1 MSELDWMTPEQVAQ
15 DPRIPHFNA
24 AKIRQL
30 LRKGTLRG
38 SHIGTRWYVPA
49 GALDEMLEAHTNQP
63 QPRGKKK
70 RALS

>member
-1 MSELDWMTPEQVAQ
+1 MSEIQWQTPEQVAQ
-15 DPRIPHFNA
+15 DPRVPHFNA

-38 SHIGTRWYVPA
+38 SQVGNRWFVPT

-63 QPRGKKK
+63 RAKKK
-70 RALS
+70 RAAV